1 MKRRIIALLGLSGLI
16 LMSCGRTTEEK
27 QNVPANGFVLIGTS
41 SSSIAT
47 AYRQWFAQLAVRENI
62 NADIQVMG
70 SGESIHSLV
79 SGKVDFSGTDTR
91 PDSDDFQKAR
101 RGMLAFPVTARS
113 IAVAYNHPGC
123 SLKLTRDQLVSIFLG
138 KITDFAE
145 LGCRKQPIRVMHRQS
160 ASGTTAAFTETL
172 SAFSAIWRKGPGH
185 GLQVKWPIGTPVEG
199 SEAMIQRLTKIP
211 GGMGYVEA
219 ALVDKPLATAGLA
232 SRSGGFLQPTSIDTA
247 RAINTIKLD
256 QHLLGQNPDP
266 EVGYP
271 IVSLAWVLVPNKLNA
286 AKATALRRSLNY
298 MLTQAGQD
306 DAERLGY
313 IPLSDAILI
322 KSRQQVDKI
331 QP

>member
-1 MKRRIIALLGLSGLI
+1 
-16 LMSCGRTTEEK
+16 
-27 QNVPANGFVLIGTS
+27 
-41 SSSIAT
+41 
-47 AYRQWFAQLAVRENI
+47 
-62 NADIQVMG
+62 
-70 SGESIHSLV
+70 
-79 SGKVDFSGTDTR
+79 
-91 PDSDDFQKAR
+91 
-101 RGMLAFPVTARS
+101 
-113 IAVAYNHPGC
+113 
-123 SLKLTRDQLVSIFLG
+123 
-138 KITDFAE
+138 
-145 LGCRKQPIRVMHRQS
+145 
-160 ASGTTAAFTETL
+160 
-172 SAFSAIWRKGPGH
+172 
-185 GLQVKWPIGTPVEG
+185 
-199 SEAMIQRLTKIP
+199 MIQRLTKIP
-211 GGMGYVEA
+211 GGLGYVEA